1 MKCPQCGKRVSST
14 VRVCKHC
21 GKRLPRPKK
30 ATKPKTKIPHLAQL
44 PTGTLLTAG
53 VVGLAILIALVLAM
67 LPGGGKR
74 EEGARL
80 ERSGEEINIETGK
93 SSREIATNA
102 VYGKVMATHLRATR
116 RGTMAVRSLH
126 TGKVYSFSVGWHTNY
141 HPQRHPLIG
150 EMITVHYLSEGGNL
164 MKATQ
169 VKMNQ

>member
-1 MKCPQCGKRVSST
+1 MKCPKCGKRVSST
-14 VRVCKHC
+14 ARVCKHC

-30 ATKPKTKIPHLAQL
+30 GTKPKIKIPHLAQL
-44 PTGTLLTAG
+44 PTRKLFRAG
-53 VVGLAILIALVLAM
+53 IVGVAILIALVLAM

-74 EEGARL
+74 EEGSRL
-80 ERSGEEINIETGK
+80 ERPSEEINIERGK

-116 RGTMAVRSLH
+116 GGTMTVRSLH
-126 TGKVYSFSVGWHTNY
+126 TGRVYAFSVGWHTSY
-141 HPQRHPLIG
+141 HPQRHPSIG
-150 EMITVHYLSEGGNL
+150 EMITVHYLTEGGDL